1 MLKVVQDH
9 KETLDRDNPRDL
21 IDIYLL
27 EMEKDTV
34 GEFTQDNLIMNV
46 TDLFAAGILTS
57 GTSYYTVWSVSFVM
71 LRRVWNYLHYHEVG
85 PPLPS
90 KKHTGASF

>member
-34 GEFTQDNLIMNV
+34 GEFTQDNLVMNV

-57 GTSYYTVWSVSFVM
+57 GTSYDTLRSFSFFM
-71 LRRVWNYLHYHEVG
+71 LRR
-85 PPLPS
+85 
-90 KKHTGASF
+90 F